1 MIEDTRPLLLQT
13 ADPVVYRGFLE
24 LTAHV
29 NRAFCAVQGIEYAMH
44 IGVLR
49 GHHPWQAT
57 FNRIPLLK
65 ARLDAGFRGW
75 LLYLD
80 ADAYVADL
88 AFDLH
93 GFLSSR
99 AHRSILGVL
108 GHNKA
113 LSDINAGV
121 VFFNFAHPDTGFI
134 LTEWHRLFMAEVTE
148 EMLANS
154 PEGWSFTPNDQDL
167 LQRVLAENLV
177 RLWPGIGIE
186 ERSLMNAVD
195 ARFIRQILRRDAPS
209 LAERM
214 ARARADIAR
223 IFAGEGKGPPAAGA
237 GAPDPAS

>member
-1 MIEDTRPLLLQT
+1 MTEGDRPLLLQT
-13 ADPVVYRGFLE
+13 ADPEVYRGFLA
-24 LTAHV
+24 LTGYV
-29 NRAFCAVQGIEYAMH
+29 NQAFCAAQAIGYEAHIGIE
-44 IGVLR
+44 R
-49 GHHPWQAT
+49 GQHPWQAT

-88 AFDLH
+88 SFDLH
-93 GFLSSR
+93 GFLASR
-99 AHRSILGVL
+99 AHRSIIGAL

-134 LTEWHRLFMAEVTE
+134 LEEWHRLFLAEISE
-148 EMLANS
+148 EMLATGA
-154 PEGWSFTPNDQDL
+154 EGWSFAPNDQDL
-167 LQRVLAENLV
+167 LQRLLAENLV

-186 ERSLMNAVD
+186 ERSVFNAPE

-214 ARARADIAR
+214 ARARRDITR
-223 IFAGEGKGPPAAGA
+223 IAAAAGL
-237 GAPDPAS
+237 PPPP

>member
-1 MIEDTRPLLLQT
+1 MTEGERPVLLQT
-13 ADPVVYRGFLE
+13 ADPDVYRGFLE
-24 LTAHV
+24 LTGHV
-29 NRAFCAVQGIEYAMH
+29 NRAFCAAQGIGYEAH
-44 IGVLR
+44 LGILR
-49 GHHPWQAT
+49 GQHPWQAT

-88 AFDLH
+88 GFDLA
-93 GFLSSR
+93 GFLAGR
-99 AHRSILGVL
+99 AHRSILGAL

-134 LTEWHRLFMAEVTE
+134 IEEWHRLFLAEVSE
-148 EMLANS
+148 DMLAA
-154 PEGWSFTPNDQDL
+154 GAQAWSFGPNDQDL
-167 LQRVLAENLV
+167 LQRLLAENLM

-186 ERSLMNAVD
+186 ERSVFNAPE
-195 ARFIRQILRRDAPS
+195 ARFIRQILRRDAPT

-214 ARARADIAR
+214 ARARRDISR
-223 IFAGEGKGPPAAGA
+223 IAAAAGL
-237 GAPDPAS
+237 PPPP

>member
-1 MIEDTRPLLLQT
+1 MTEDTRILLLQT
-13 ADPVVYRGFLE
+13 ADPQVYRGFLD

-29 NRAFCAVQGIEYAMH
+29 NRAYCAAQGIEYVAH
-44 IGVLR
+44 IGIER

-88 AFDLH
+88 GFDLH
-93 GFLSSR
+93 GFLASR

-134 LTEWHRLFMAEVTE
+134 LNEWHRLFMEEVTD
-148 EMLANS
+148 EMMVNS
-154 PEGWSFTPNDQDL
+154 PEGWSFAPNDQDL
-167 LQRVLAENLV
+167 LQRVLAENLM

-186 ERSLMNAVD
+186 ERSLMNAVN

-209 LAERM
+209 LEERM
-214 ARARADIAR
+214 ARARADITR
-223 IFAGEGKGPPAAGA
+223 IAAAAGL
-237 GAPDPAS
+237 GGPGKI